1 MPARGA
7 IVLGGGRSSR
17 MGTDKLALLL
27 DGRTLLARAVD
38 AAWTW
43 AEVVVVAGDRPDG
56 WAGDERTAFRR
67 EDPPF
72 GGPVAGIAAALPEL
86 GAVDE
91 ALVLAGDLADPA
103 AVVALLAASPT
114 GPDGVVLEDDEG
126 WPQYLAGRYRGA
138 ALAALVGA
146 LGDEPGG
153 SVRRLMRPLDVSR
166 IPAPEPTTRDLDT
179 PEVAKISGVIP
190 PITRN

>member
-1 MPARGA
+1 MRTRGA

-27 DGRTLLARAVD
+27 DGRPLLARAVD
-38 AAWTW
+38 AAWAW
-43 AEVVVVAGDRPDG
+43 ADAVVVAGDRPDG
-56 WAGDERTAFRR
+56 WAGAERTVFRR

-72 GGPVAGIAAALPEL
+72 GGPVAGIAAALAEL
-86 GAVDE
+86 VALDE
-91 ALVLAGDLADPA
+91 VLILAGDLADPA
-103 AVVALLAASPT
+103 AVVALLAASGT

-153 SVRRLMRPLDVSR
+153 SVHRLMRPLDVWR
-166 IPAPEPTTRDLDT
+166 VRAPEPTTRDLDT
-179 PEVAKISGVIP
+179 PEVAKLSGAIP
-190 PITRN
+190 PKMR

>member
-1 MPARGA
+1 MRGA

-27 DGRTLLARAVD
+27 DGRPLLARAVD
-38 AAWTW
+38 AAWSW
-43 AEVVVVAGDRPDG
+43 ADVVVVAGDRPDG
-56 WAGDERTAFRR
+56 WVGDERTVFRR

-72 GGPVAGIAAALPEL
+72 GGPVAGITAAFAEL
-86 GAVDE
+86 GPALDE
-91 ALVLAGDLADPA
+91 VLILAGDLADPA
-103 AVVALLAASPT
+103 AVVALLAASEA

-138 ALAALVGA
+138 AVAALVGA
-146 LGDEPGG
+146 LHGG
-153 SVRRLMRPLDVSR
+153 QGGAVHRCMRPLGVSR

-179 PEVAKISGVIP
+179 PEVAKISGAIRP
-190 PITRN
+190 